1 MRIEIPMPNLH
12 DLQLSGGSHGV
23 VKGFYS
29 LHSLVLSLSGS
40 SHIETEGTAND
51 LSISAS
57 GGSHLELSNFPL
69 HNANV
74 ILGGGSCATIEV
86 DWMPTGGL

>member
-1 MRIEIPMPNLH
+1 LRIEIPMPNLH
-12 DLQLSGGSHGV
+12 DLQLSGGSLSHGV

-29 LHSLVLSLSGS
+29 LHSFVLSLSGS

-51 LSISAS
+51 LSICAS
-57 GGSHLELSNFPL
+57 GGSHLEPSNFPL

-74 ILGGGSCATIEV
+74 ILSGGSRATIEV
-86 DWMPTGGL
+86 D

>member
-1 MRIEIPMPNLH
+1 MPDLH

-29 LHSLVLSLSGS
+29 LHSFVLSLSGS
-40 SHIETEGTAND
+40 SHIEAEGTAND
-51 LSISAS
+51 LSICAS
-57 GGSHLELSNFPL
+57 GGSHLEPSNFPL

-74 ILGGGSCATIEV
+74 ILSGGSHATIEV
-86 DWMPTGGL
+86 D